1 MADALARTRMRAPER
16 REAILRAAREEF
28 ARHGF
33 HAAGTAAIARAA
45 GCSEAV
51 IYRHFPSKKALLRAV
66 LEEEVWG
73 LAPQGEHP
81 LRGDPAAG
89 MPALLEA
96 RLADPDTVTAI
107 RMVLLAISL
116 SEDPEIGPTVL
127 RAFATVRERL
137 RAAVEAAQAAGRMRS
152 DVDPELLTWIWHGLL
167 LVAAIRR
174 GISDDGAALEAVAAA
189 EVLQRLLQA
198 GR

>member
-1 MADALARTRMRAPER
+1 MADARARTRMRAPER

-33 HAAGTAAIARAA
+33 HGAGTAAIAGAA

-51 IYRHFPSKKALLRAV
+51 IYRHFPSKKALLAAV

-73 LAPQGEHP
+73 PAPQGEHP

-127 RAFATVRERL
+127 RAFSTVRERL
-137 RAAVEAAQAAGRMRS
+137 KAAVEGAQAAGGMRS

-189 EVLQRLLQA
+189 EVLQRLLRP